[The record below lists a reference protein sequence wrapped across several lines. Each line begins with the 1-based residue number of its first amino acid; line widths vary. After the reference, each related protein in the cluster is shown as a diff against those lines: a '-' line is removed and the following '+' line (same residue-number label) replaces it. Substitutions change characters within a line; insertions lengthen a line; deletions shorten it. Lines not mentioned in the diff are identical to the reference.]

1 MAASWR
7 FAALWLDRRSGASY
21 GRAIRLTRL
30 DCSGLSGRLRSRV
43 HEGADRLSMQTGCAP
58 ACSRESR
65 ARLLC
70 AESAAGEQLLR
81 LCLRK
86 SEHLF
91 GNHEQVLLGA
101 ESRHWRR
108 QQTPPQ
114 NEHVRLSRK
123 QREQMMEER
132 DYPIGVVDQMQVV
145 NHQYQRLRLSL
156 QIIDKGF
163 HELRDIEFA
172 PDFSPAG
179 PR

>member
-7 FAALWLDRRSGASY
+7 FAALWLDGRSGASY
-21 GRAIRLTRL
+21 GRTIGLTQL

-43 HEGADRLSMQTGCAP
+43 HEGADRRSMQTGCAP
-58 ACSRESR
+58 ACSQESR

-70 AESAAGEQLLR
+70 AESVAGEQLLR
-81 LCLRK
+81 LYLRK

-91 GNHEQVLLGA
+91 GNHEQLLLGA
-101 ESRHWRR
+101 ESPHRR
-108 QQTPPQ
+108 GQQTSSQ

-123 QREQMMEER
+123 QREQTMEER
-132 DYPIGVVDQMQVV
+132 DYPIGIVDQMQVV

-163 HELRDIEFA
+163 RQLRDIEFA
-172 PDFSPAG
+172 TDFSTAG